1 MAESQSPTRVMSP
14 IGTRGGANFSVGVP
28 HVYNSAFRRSAVL
41 LATAALLGAAGP
53 AYATTGGDST
63 GEEHDGRGSA
73 RATVLRT
80 GLDVGLLNRT
90 VQLPLELTLN
100 EVNAPET
107 EGTADKT
114 ALSATLDGVDGG
126 RPFQVLRAD
135 VASAS
140 ATATADG
147 TEAEVSL
154 AEAKIHVPGLPLLSV
169 VELEAV
175 TARAVCAT
183 GAAPVA
189 EANLG
194 ASVTVLGKEI
204 TLTTGGSTTVDVP
217 GVGSVQLDLSR
228 TETTTDTAAASA
240 LDLQIS
246 VNPLKLNV
254 AEVEGRITL
263 AEVGCT
269 TPDGTRDPGEEEEPE
284 REAPEPPAE
293 EEQPEPQG
301 PSTQTGDRSEV
312 DQRTPDLAATGGDPR
327 TPYLAGSAIA
337 LLGGGG
343 ILLVAR
349 RRAMAAAA
357 ARRTAE
363 G

>member
-1 MAESQSPTRVMSP
+1 M
-14 IGTRGGANFSVGVP
+14 
-28 HVYNSAFRRSAVL
+28 YNSAFRRSAVL

-63 GEEHDGRGSA
+63 GEESDGRGSA

-90 VQLPLELTLN
+90 VHLPLELTLN

-140 ATATADG
+140 ASATADG

-269 TPDGTRDPGEEEEPE
+269 TPDGTPDPGEEEEPE
-284 REAPEPPAE
+284 REEPEPPAE
-293 EEQPEPQG
+293 EEEKPEPQG

>member
-1 MAESQSPTRVMSP
+1 MSP
-14 IGTRGGANFSVGVP
+14 IGTRGGANFPVGVP

-63 GEEHDGRGSA
+63 GEESDGRGSA

-80 GLDVGLLNRT
+80 SLDVGLLNRT

-107 EGTADKT
+107 EGTADRT
-114 ALSATLDGVDGG
+114 ALSASLDGVDGG
-126 RPFQVLRAD
+126 RPFEVLRAD
-135 VASAS
+135 VASAT
-140 ATATADG
+140 ATATDGG

-154 AEAKIHVPGLPLLSV
+154 AEARLHVPGLPLLSV
-169 VELEAV
+169 VELEAI

-194 ASVTVLGKEI
+194 AS
-204 TLTTGGSTTVDVP
+204 LTG
-217 GVGSVQLDLSR
+217 
-228 TETTTDTAAASA
+228 
-240 LDLQIS
+240 
-246 VNPLKLNV
+246 PLKLNV
-254 AEVEGRITL
+254 AEVEGRVTL
-263 AEVGCT
+263 AEVSCT
-269 TPDGTRDPGEEEEPE
+269 TPDGSGTGGEEEPE
-284 REAPEPPAE
+284 PEPERPEEPAE
-293 EEQPEPQG
+293 EELPAPSG
-301 PSTQTGDRSEV
+301 PSTQTGEQTEV
-312 DQRTPDLAATGGDPR
+312 DQGTGPDLAATGGDSS

-349 RRAMAAAA
+349 RRALAAAA
-357 ARRTAE
+357 ARRTTE

>member
-1 MAESQSPTRVMSP
+1 M
-14 IGTRGGANFSVGVP
+14 
-28 HVYNSAFRRSAVL
+28 YNSAFRRSAVL

-63 GEEHDGRGSA
+63 GEESDGRGSA

-80 GLDVGLLNRT
+80 SLDVGLLNRT

-107 EGTADKT
+107 EGTADRT
-114 ALSATLDGVDGG
+114 ALSASLDGVDGG
-126 RPFQVLRAD
+126 RPFEVLRAD
-135 VASAS
+135 VASAT
-140 ATATADG
+140 ATATDGG

-154 AEAKIHVPGLPLLSV
+154 AEARLHVPGLPLLSV
-169 VELEAV
+169 VELEAI

-194 ASVTVLGKEI
+194 AS
-204 TLTTGGSTTVDVP
+204 LTG
-217 GVGSVQLDLSR
+217 
-228 TETTTDTAAASA
+228 
-240 LDLQIS
+240 
-246 VNPLKLNV
+246 PLKLNV
-254 AEVEGRITL
+254 AEVEGRVTL
-263 AEVGCT
+263 AEVSCT
-269 TPDGTRDPGEEEEPE
+269 TPDGSGTGGEEEPE
-284 REAPEPPAE
+284 PEPERPEEPAE
-293 EEQPEPQG
+293 EELPAPSG
-301 PSTQTGDRSEV
+301 PSTQTGEQTEV
-312 DQRTPDLAATGGDPR
+312 DQGTGPDLAATGGDSS

-349 RRAMAAAA
+349 RRALAAAA
-357 ARRTAE
+357 ARRTTE

>member
-1 MAESQSPTRVMSP
+1 MSP
-14 IGTRGGANFSVGVP
+14 IGTRGGANFPVGVP

-63 GEEHDGRGSA
+63 GEESDGRGSA

-80 GLDVGLLNRT
+80 SLDVGLLNRT

-107 EGTADKT
+107 EGTADRT
-114 ALSATLDGVDGG
+114 ALSASLDGVDGG
-126 RPFQVLRAD
+126 RPFEVLRAD
-135 VASAS
+135 VASAT
-140 ATATADG
+140 ATATDDG

-154 AEAKIHVPGLPLLSV
+154 AEARLHVPGLPLLSV
-169 VELEAV
+169 VELEAI

-194 ASVTVLGKEI
+194 ASLTVLGKEV
-204 TLTTGGSTTVDVP
+204 TLSTGGSTVVDVP
-217 GVGSVQLDLSR
+217 GVGSVELDLSA
-228 TETTTDTAAASA
+228 TETTSTTAAASA
-240 LDLQIS
+240 LDLRIA

-254 AEVEGRITL
+254 AEVEGRVTL
-263 AEVGCT
+263 AEVSCT
-269 TPDGTRDPGEEEEPE
+269 TPDGSGTGGEEEPE
-284 REAPEPPAE
+284 PEPERPEEPAE
-293 EEQPEPQG
+293 EEQPAPSG
-301 PSTQTGDRSEV
+301 PSTQTGEQTEV
-312 DQRTPDLAATGGDPR
+312 DQGTGPDLAATGGDSS

-349 RRAMAAAA
+349 RRALAAAA
-357 ARRTAE
+357 ARRTTE